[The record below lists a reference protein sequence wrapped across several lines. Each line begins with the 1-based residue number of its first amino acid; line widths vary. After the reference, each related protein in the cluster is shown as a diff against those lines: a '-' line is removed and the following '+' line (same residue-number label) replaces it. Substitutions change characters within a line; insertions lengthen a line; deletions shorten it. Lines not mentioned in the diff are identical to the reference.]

1 MFENQTI
8 LVTGG
13 TGSFGQAF
21 IRTLVEHSRAKK
33 IIVYSRGE
41 MRQTEMETTAPFSD
55 NRKRLR
61 YFIGD
66 VRDRERLSLAVS
78 AGVDVIVH
86 AAALKNIV
94 TAEYNPFEAIKT
106 NIVGTQNVVDV
117 AIQHKVSKVIALS
130 TDKACAPIN
139 LYGATKL
146 AADKLIIAA
155 NNYSGRSVNFSV
167 VRYGNVTASNGS
179 VIPLFLKKR
188 QDGPLPI
195 TDKRMTRFCITLQE
209 SADFVIDCYSRMWG
223 GEIFIPKLPSYKLV
237 DLARAMAVDGRY
249 EEVGVRPGEK
259 LHEEL
264 ISHTELGKVVEYS
277 KQYVIL
283 PNTEFLSWD
292 REAYLA
298 RKDIEGGN
306 LCPEGFTYNSEINS
320 EFLSVSEIRDMII
333 RHVPG
338 GEVLQ

>member
-21 IRTLVEHSRAKK
+21 IQTLVEQSDAKK

-41 MRQTEMETTAPFSD
+41 MRQAEMNNTAPFSD
-55 NRKRLR
+55 KRKILR

-66 VRDRERLSLAVS
+66 VRDRERLSLAVNG
-78 AGVDVIVH
+78 GVDVIVH

-117 AIQHKVSKVIALS
+117 AIQHKVGKVIALS

-155 NNYSGRSVNFSV
+155 NNYSG
-167 VRYGNVTASNGS
+167 
-179 VIPLFLKKR
+179 
-188 QDGPLPI
+188 
-195 TDKRMTRFCITLQE
+195 
-209 SADFVIDCYSRMWG
+209 
-223 GEIFIPKLPSYKLV
+223 
-237 DLARAMAVDGRY
+237 
-249 EEVGVRPGEK
+249 
-259 LHEEL
+259 
-264 ISHTELGKVVEYS
+264 
-277 KQYVIL
+277 
-283 PNTEFLSWD
+283 
-292 REAYLA
+292 
-298 RKDIEGGN
+298 
-306 LCPEGFTYNSEINS
+306 
-320 EFLSVSEIRDMII
+320 
-333 RHVPG
+333 
-338 GEVLQ
+338 

>member
-1 MFENQTI
+1 MFDNQTI

-21 IRTLVEHSRAKK
+21 IRTLLERSHAKK

-41 MRQTEMETTAPFSD
+41 MRQAEMNDTHPFCN
-55 NRKRLR
+55 NREVLR

-78 AGVDVIVH
+78 GGVDFLVH
-86 AAALKNIV
+86 AAALKHIV
-94 TAEYNPFEAIKT
+94 TAEYNPFEAVKT

-117 AIQHKVSKVIALS
+117 SIQHNVSKIIALS
-130 TDKACAPIN
+130 TDKASAPIN

-155 NNYSGRSVNFSV
+155 NNYSGRSVKFSV
-167 VRYGNVTASNGS
+167 VRYGNVTASSGS

-209 SADFVIDCYSRMWG
+209 SVDFVINCYRRMWG
-223 GEIFIPKLPSYKLV
+223 GEIFIPKLPSYRLTDV
-237 DLARAMAVDGRY
+237 VSAIAGDGRY
-249 EEVGVRPGEK
+249 EEIGIRPGEK

-264 ISHTELGKVVEYS
+264 ISHNELGNVVEYS
-277 KQYVIL
+277 NYYVIL
-283 PNTEFLSWD
+283 PNTEFLRWD
-292 REAYLA
+292 RDTYLS
-298 RKDIEGGN
+298 RKDIDVGN
-306 LCPEGFTYNSEINS
+306 LCPEGFRYSSEINV
-320 EFLSVSEIRDMII
+320 EFLSVSEIREMIV
-333 RHVPG
+333 RNVPG
-338 GEVLQ
+338 GGVLQ